1 MYCHFKRLLIGF
13 LVLVLFF
20 SCTKEE
26 TDPASESQEYEL
38 LFFHY
43 PRQNMKDAVLN
54 HFLNVALGT
63 EYGSGFQVTQ
73 KWTSEM
79 NIFIGGRPND
89 ELLSELVLIKDE
101 INTLVTDGF
110 SINIVNDSLQS
121 NFYLFF
127 GPPSEYTHLFPEQS
141 SYIQDNQDGL
151 FHINMNNKFEIVS
164 GHMFVNIDITDS
176 ERKKHILR
184 EELTQSLGLS
194 NDVAYPRSIFHFE
207 ISSLTSYHRIDKEI
221 IRLLYHSNM
230 RPGLDRNLAEFSCRS
245 ILGI

>member
-1 MYCHFKRLLIGF
+1 MNCNLKRLLIGF

-26 TDPASESQEYEL
+26 TNPVSETQEYEL
-38 LFFHY
+38 LY
-43 PRQNMKDAVLN
+43 YTPPRSSHKRAVLN

-63 EYGSGFQVTQ
+63 EYGSGFKVTQ

-89 ELLSELVLIKDE
+89 ELLTELVLIKDE
-101 INTLVTDGF
+101 INSLVTDGF
-110 SINIVNDSLQS
+110 SMNIVNDSLQS

-127 GPPSEYTHLFPEQS
+127 GPPSEYTYIFPEQF

-176 ERKKHILR
+176 ERKKHLLR
-184 EELTQSLGLS
+184 EELTQSLGLA
-194 NDVAYPRSIFHFE
+194 NDVDYPRSIFHFE
-207 ISSLTSYHRIDKEI
+207 ISSLTSYHRIDIEI
-221 IRLLYHSNM
+221 IRLLYHPNM
-230 RPGLDRNLAEFSCRS
+230 NSGLDRNMAESRCRS